1 MRRSPAPASRPL
13 ADPGKPKPV
22 TAAYLER
29 AALHYLERYASSA
42 ENLRRVLRRKVK
54 RRTQDLADGA
64 PAETEA
70 WIAAVI
76 AKLEGLKLLN
86 DAAYAEGRLRR
97 LYAQGK
103 ALGRIRQT
111 LKAKGVSEDDARRA
125 LARLEA
131 ESAAPVSD
139 LPAAI
144 AYARKRKLGPFR
156 ADPAD
161 RAENRQK
168 DLGALARRGFAPD
181 IARRVVRAESIQDL
195 EALLHERES

>member
-1 MRRSPAPASRPL
+1 MPRSPAPASRPL
-13 ADPGKPKPV
+13 AEPKKPKPV
-22 TAAYLER
+22 TPAYLER

-54 RRTQDLADGA
+54 RRSPDEPA

-76 AKLEGLKLLN
+76 AKLESLTLLN
-86 DAAYAEGRLRR
+86 DAAYAEGRVRR

-111 LKAKGVSEDDARRA
+111 LKAKGVTEDDARHA

-131 ESAAPVSD
+131 ESPAPVSD
-139 LPAAI
+139 LPAAV
-144 AYARKRKLGPFR
+144 AYARKRKIGPFR
-156 ADPAD
+156 ADPAE

-181 IARRVVRAESIQDL
+181 IARRVVRAESIDAL
-195 EALLHERES
+195 EAMLHERES